1 MKPTIYKLGSTL
13 LIILLIVVLSCRKDM
28 KDVSPDPAAGKVSS
42 FSELKAASDF
52 NWKTTQNVDL
62 SLSASVKSSLV
73 VKSASGVI
81 FHKALLN
88 GQDVYN
94 ISITIPNYMSEL
106 TFLVN
111 GTPYVLKIENNRI
124 VHSF

>member
-1 MKPTIYKLGSTL
+1 MKPGMYKLGSTL
-13 LIILLIVVLSCRKDM
+13 LIIILIIGFGCRKDI
-28 KDVSPDPAAGKVSS
+28 KDLTPEQTVGNVKS
-42 FSELKAASDF
+42 FSELKASADF

-62 SLSASVKSSLV
+62 ELSATDKSSLI
-73 VKSASGVI
+73 VKSESGVV

-88 GQDVYN
+88 GKDTYKV
-94 ISITIPNYMSEL
+94 SITIPNYMKEL